1 MSDPRRLLDG
11 GGTDIERSLLEAGD
25 TEAPDGVAK
34 RRAAIALAIG
44 VTSVWPTAAAAS
56 ATATATAKTAKVGV
70 PLIVKLL
77 AVGTVGVGT
86 LGVAKFVVSKPEPA
100 PIAQTAP
107 ATNPV
112 PAAEKSPVQSAP
124 EAKIVEAPPVEEAKA
139 EPVAEPERRAP
150 STSAAAPKSSADTSI
165 ASEILMIDQARKSV
179 AAGSGASAIRALDDY
194 RRQYPR
200 GRFSEEATLIRIE
213 ALAQSGNRAGAKALA
228 GRYRASHP
236 NSPHLRRIESIVGS
250 P

>member
-44 VTSVWPTAAAAS
+44 VTSVWPTAAGAS
-56 ATATATAKTAKVGV
+56 ATATATATAKTAKVGV

-86 LGVAKFVVSKPEPA
+86 LGVAQYVVSKPEPA
-100 PIAQTAP
+100 PVTQTAP
-107 ATNPV
+107 AK
-112 PAAEKSPVQSAP
+112 PAPAGDQARTQSAP
-124 EAKIVEAPPVEEAKA
+124 EAKVPEAPPVEEAKA

-150 STSAAAPKSSADTSI
+150 SASAAPKSSADTSI

-179 AAGSGASAIRALDDY
+179 AAGSGAGAIRALDDY